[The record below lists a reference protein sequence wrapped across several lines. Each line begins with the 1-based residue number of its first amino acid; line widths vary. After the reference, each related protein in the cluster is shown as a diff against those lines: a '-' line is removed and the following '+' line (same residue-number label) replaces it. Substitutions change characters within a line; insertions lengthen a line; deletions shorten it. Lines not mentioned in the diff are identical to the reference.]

1 MCPRAKTSW
10 IKAFRLHIR
19 DAAFFEA
26 FNLAGEPSEVLLK
39 ADDRLAQLLAEI
51 EARGVLAPEGDQ
63 VAAKTHVV
71 ADKDFEACQICRA
84 MVLLFPVRRPNAA
97 TPSPVSP

>member
-10 IKAFRLHIR
+10 IKAFASTSAMRRSLR
-19 DAAFFEA
+19 
-26 FNLAGEPSEVLLK
+26 PSISPVSLPKCSRK

-71 ADKDFEACQICRA
+71 ADKDFEA
-84 MVLLFPVRRPNAA
+84 
-97 TPSPVSP
+97 